1 LEPYYNKVLNESTV
15 RAEEFT
21 TLRKFYSALAQALQD
36 ENTGFLRK
44 VSENVERRY
53 LHHHWNGPVDV
64 DGSLNSKENIKV
76 EGIIQLRTVGVVN
89 QYLVK
94 WHRVPVQKATWETV
108 EVFQDCQQILND
120 YLNWTDETSLI
131 PAEWK
136 TGSDTTK
143 KATSKQCLI
152 TLEDQ
157 FNIKR
162 IVVALESHSD
172 YQVLQLD
179 EDSKKRKRPS
189 GVTNFKSIR
198 SKAFKNR
205 YKDLSDF
212 INDIEKL
219 WNHLGPPAIY
229 FKSRYE
235 ELRNLFNKSS
245 DKCINIEV

>member
-1 LEPYYNKVLNESTV
+1 LQQVLRQFNLVLKSYEYICFCYLEPYYNKVLNESTV

-94 WHRVPVQKATWETV
+94 WHRVPVQEATWETV

-120 YLNWTDETSLI
+120 YLN
-131 PAEWK
+131 
-136 TGSDTTK
+136 
-143 KATSKQCLI
+143 
-152 TLEDQ
+152 
-157 FNIKR
+157 
-162 IVVALESHSD
+162 
-172 YQVLQLD
+172 
-179 EDSKKRKRPS
+179 
-189 GVTNFKSIR
+189 
-198 SKAFKNR
+198 
-205 YKDLSDF
+205 
-212 INDIEKL
+212 
-219 WNHLGPPAIY
+219 
-229 FKSRYE
+229 
-235 ELRNLFNKSS
+235 
-245 DKCINIEV
+245 